1 MEDTME
7 IAIIGATGK
16 TGIWAF
22 RKAVASG
29 HTVRAVVRNRSKL
42 DSAAFELVGNEKVD
56 VREADITDPTAIREA
71 LSGVETVIF
80 AAGPVK
86 GAPTDLLTRAAD
98 NIIGAMKA
106 GGGKKIVWLTGAGVM
121 DPRDEKSAS
130 RKIIRGLMKIAAGKV
145 LKASEAAYE
154 KVMNSG
160 LTYTVARPPM
170 LADEPGG
177 KNLVASYTPPKAI
190 PLGREDLG
198 EFLVNAASTDTYDN
212 ESPLIS
218 YQERK

>member
-1 MEDTME
+1 MSALCANPARLAIDGATQVRKVLTILAITMKLVAIATRMEDTME

-121 DPRDEKSAS
+121 DPRDEKRSLPVERS
-130 RKIIRGLMKIAAGKV
+130 
-145 LKASEAAYE
+145 
-154 KVMNSG
+154 
-160 LTYTVARPPM
+160 
-170 LADEPGG
+170 
-177 KNLVASYTPPKAI
+177 
-190 PLGREDLG
+190 
-198 EFLVNAASTDTYDN
+198 FAAS
-212 ESPLIS
+212 
-218 YQERK
+218 